1 MKTLLKNAKIYGG
14 NTADILVEDGVIAG
28 IGSYDSADQVIDMS
42 GYASV
47 LPGVIDAHMH
57 IVTGNIEYNDRALKS
72 WAQSG
77 VTTVRDLG
85 IGTDKTEH
93 PTQEFLEYRK
103 TIEDDPQSARCLTCG
118 RFVAQYKGLNHVM
131 SDGAETGYG
140 CATHED
146 AVNAVNELIDMG
158 CEGIKTS
165 VGRGMDGKSEV
176 LDVPKLK
183 AIADTA
189 KARGVWCTAH
199 VLDAELVP
207 RLLEAGIPELAHM
220 PTDYVSDELLKE
232 IADKGIPVVPTLCS
246 INAPRPPMPEGAKPP
261 MMPGMSGGPGGP
273 GGHGGPGGPGG
284 MPPMMMKDPV
294 EQENICVDNCR
305 RFHEFGG
312 MLVVGTD
319 TMRMESQPHVAT
331 MPVKELQLLH
341 KAGLSVD
348 EVIDAATI
356 NAARICGIGDE
367 EGSIE
372 VGKRANI
379 IAVKDPIDESFE
391 ALSHVEFVMNL
402 GVVIKQ

>member
-1 MKTLLKNAKIYGG
+1 MKTLLKNAKIYGAG
-14 NTADILVEDGVIAG
+14 VADILVEDGIIAG
-28 IGSYDSADQVIDMS
+28 IGSYETADQVYDMS

-57 IVTGNIEYNDRALKS
+57 IVTGDIEYNDRALRA

-85 IGTDKTEH
+85 IGTDKTEK
-93 PTQEFLEYRK
+93 PTQGFLEYRK
-103 TIEDDPQSARCLTCG
+103 TIEDDPQSAQCLTCG
-118 RFVAQYKGLNHVM
+118 RFVAQYKGLNHIM

-140 CATHED
+140 CATPED

-220 PTDYVSDELLKE
+220 PTDHVSDEILKE

-246 INAPRPPMPEGAKPP
+246 INAPRPPMPKGAKPP
-261 MMPGMSGGPGGP
+261 KMPPMPA
-273 GGHGGPGGPGG
+273 G
-284 MPPMMMKDPV
+284 MPPMMMKDPK
-294 EQENICVDNCR
+294 EQEKICIDNCR
-305 RFHEFGG
+305 RFHDFGG
-312 MLVVGTD
+312 KLIVGTD

-341 KAGLSVD
+341 AAGLAVD
-348 EVIDAATI
+348 EVIAAATI
-356 NAARICGIGDE
+356 DAARVCYIDDQV
-367 EGSIE
+367 GSIE
-372 VGKRANI
+372 VGKKANI
-379 IAVKDPIDESFE
+379 IAVKDGIDETFE

-402 GVVIKQ
+402 GVVIKN